1 MANAQRLQLGDILVQ
16 KKVITTEQLNRA
28 LKSQKQFGGLLGQA
42 LVKLGFCTDDQIAIA
57 IASQLGIPYASR
69 ENALL
74 KVEKNQG
81 LDKILT
87 EKFAR
92 DNMVLPLFLD
102 VEDGRLAVAMCNPDN
117 LMVLENIKVMTG
129 YEISPFITTQV
140 QILKAID
147 EFYLGMTSDGNTLI
161 DRAMQRAD
169 DDRKGEGDGVTT
181 AEVDTSGARLDL
193 DKVLS
198 TASGTGAVAV
208 DYVNAVLKQA
218 ISERTSDIHLES
230 FDERVVL
237 RFRIDG
243 VLFERTPPTPA
254 MYAALVSRIKILSKL
269 DIAERRL
276 PQDGEFSM
284 KVQSRIVDVRVSICP
299 TAFGEKVVL
308 RILDKGAVNLDVTS
322 LGFEAKQRE
331 DFLTAAQYPHGLLF
345 LTGPTGSG
353 KTTTLYAVL
362 NTIKTPEKNFMT
374 IEDPVE
380 IKLEGINQVQVRAK
394 IGLTFA
400 SALRSFLRQDPD
412 VILVGEVRD
421 QETAETCLRASLT
434 GHLVLSTLHTN
445 SALEAVIRL
454 IDLGIE
460 PFLLSSSLALV
471 AAQRLVRILCPACK
485 VRAKPDPK
493 QLDVCLKECALPQP
507 PAPSSVFFFDAK
519 GCPECAGTGYRG
531 RKGIYEVFLISPE
544 MRDII
549 YRHGADLNR
558 LKESAARSGMWN
570 LRASGWRKVLQ
581 GLTTPDEVL
590 SVTLGD
596 Y

>member
-16 KKVITTEQLNRA
+16 KKVISQEQLNRA
-28 LKSQKQFGGLLGQA
+28 LKQQKQLGGLLGHA
-42 LVKLGFCTDDQIAIA
+42 LVKLGFCTEEEIAKA
-57 IASQLGIPYASR
+57 VASQLGVPYACR
-69 ENALL
+69 ENGLL
-74 KVEKNQG
+74 KVEKGQG
-81 LDKILT
+81 LDKIVT

-102 VEDGRLAVAMCNPDN
+102 ETKLAVAMASPDN

-129 YEISPFITTQV
+129 YETQPFIATQA

-147 EFYLGMTSDGNTLI
+147 EFYLGVSSPGGTLI
-161 DRAMQRAD
+161 DRAMQAAED
-169 DDRKGEGDGVTT
+169 HEVEQDGAVS
-181 AEVDTSGARLDL
+181 EVDTSGARLDL

-198 TASGTGAVAV
+198 AASGAQVV

-218 ISERTSDIHLES
+218 ISERTSDIHFEN
-230 FDERVVL
+230 FDDRVIL

-243 VLFERTPPTPA
+243 VLFERTPPNST

-284 KVQSRIVDVRVSICP
+284 KVQGRIVDVRVSICP

-322 LGFEAKQRE
+322 LGFEPRQRE

-471 AAQRLVRILCPACK
+471 AAQRLVRILCPICK
-485 VRAKPDPK
+485 VKAKPDPK
-493 QLDVCLKECALPQP
+493 VIDICLKECQLAQAP
-507 PAPSSVFFFDAK
+507 PVNSIVFYDAK
-519 GCPECAGTGYRG
+519 GCSECSGTGYKG
-531 RKGIYEVFLISPE
+531 RKGIYEVYLISPE
-544 MRDII
+544 MREII

-558 LKESAARSGMWN
+558 LKDAAQRAGMWN

-581 GLTTPDEVL
+581 GLTTPEEVL
-590 SVTLGD
+590 SVTLGE
-596 Y
+596 